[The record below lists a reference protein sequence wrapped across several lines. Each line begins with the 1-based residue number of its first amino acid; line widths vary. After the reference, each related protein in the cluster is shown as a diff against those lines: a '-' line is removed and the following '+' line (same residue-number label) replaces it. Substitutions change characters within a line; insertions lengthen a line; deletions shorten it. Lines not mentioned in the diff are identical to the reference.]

1 MFIKQNLKSCT
12 IPKALLLPS
21 VSRSFFS
28 NYLFR
33 VCSLLPRYI
42 IVLIVLIEED
52 FLVSCRICVFSLL
65 QLALWLQPSKVSFSF
80 PGQCPIV
87 HITKSNPCLIRLLM
101 NIQIAWMFCCNN
113 ILKHLII
120 ISQHVP
126 NAKLQCNFEAE
137 GLIIVPFTWNCSI
150 SNWMTHEWVLT
161 FRAKW
166 NWNIFESIFVQN
178 PNYRIWTKKKMQAH
192 WTKVK
197 TTKTKK
203 EKVWSKTKSKKKSPT
218 QGKCWH

>member
-1 MFIKQNLKSCT
+1 MEQNWNLKSDHFQSSFLFFLVFLPLLYIQKTYPGKMFIKQNLKSCT

-126 NAKLQCNFEAE
+126 NAKLRCQFESEA
-137 GLIIVPFTWNCSI
+137 LIIVPFK
-150 SNWMTHEWVLT
+150 
-161 FRAKW
+161 AKLL
-166 NWNIFESIFVQN
+166 NQQLNDLNE
-178 PNYRIWTKKKMQAH
+178 
-192 WTKVK
+192 
-197 TTKTKK
+197 
-203 EKVWSKTKSKKKSPT
+203 
-218 QGKCWH
+218 CWHFAPNGIEIYLKLEV